1 MGEHGMTGPH
11 WIFLAIVF
19 AVVAGLA
26 LLALALFAPVQVRAR
41 LSGVVEPQA
50 VDGAPT
56 SAGAPASAPLQ
67 GWVEKVAHAA
77 QPFSR
82 LSLPEEGWERSPLR
96 TRFMNAGWRSAAAPS
111 LYFAAKTV
119 LALGLPAIVA
129 VLVSAFGTGGATGAL
144 HNGFIFLLL
153 FAASIG
159 YYLPN
164 MVLARRAA
172 SRCREIFETFPDA
185 LDLLTV
191 CVEAG
196 LSLERAL
203 AKVAGEIHIKSVT
216 LAQELQL
223 VLMEMR
229 AGFSKEK
236 ALRNLALRS
245 GVEDVDTLVAML
257 IQSERFGTSMG
268 DSLRV
273 HSDNLRSKRSVQA
286 EEAAAKIALKL
297 LFPLIFCIFPTL
309 MLVLIGPAGISI
321 YRSVLPN
328 LGGH

>member
-1 MGEHGMTGPH
+1 MGGMQI
-11 WIFLAIVF
+11 IFLAIVF
-19 AVVAGLA
+19 VVAAGVAVAASLVFSPVA
-26 LLALALFAPVQVRAR
+26 LRER
-41 LSGVVEPQA
+41 LSDVVEPAA
-50 VDGAPT
+50 VAPEPVAT
-56 SAGAPASAPLQ
+56 
-67 GWVEKVAHAA
+67 GWVEKVAHVA

-82 LSLPEEGWERSPLR
+82 LSLPEEGWEKSPLR
-96 TRFMNAGWRSAAAPS
+96 TRFMNAGWRSASVPS
-111 LYFAAKTV
+111 LYFAAKTI
-119 LALGLPAIVA
+119 LALGLPAVVA
-129 VLVSAFGTGGATGAL
+129 LCGAL
-144 HNGFIFLLL
+144 ALNAPQKGFMYFLLL
-153 FAASIG
+153 VAGIG

-164 MVLARRAA
+164 AVLSHKAA
-172 SRCREIFETFPDA
+172 ARCRDIFENFPDA

-203 AKVAGEIHIKSVT
+203 AKVAGEIHIKSEA

-223 VLMEMR
+223 ALMEMR
-229 AGFSKEK
+229 AGFTKER

-273 HSDNLRSKRSVQA
+273 HSDNLRSKRSVLA

-309 MLVLIGPAGISI
+309 MLVLIGPAGIQIFRLMQHAS
-321 YRSVLPN
+321 
-328 LGGH
+328 

>member
-1 MGEHGMTGPH
+1 MDGRQI
-11 WIFLAIVF
+11 IFLIIVF
-19 AVVAGLA
+19 AVVVGVALVA
-26 LLALALFAPVQVRAR
+26 LLSFSAVPVRER
-41 LSGVVEPQA
+41 LNDFIG
-50 VDGAPT
+50 
-56 SAGAPASAPLQ
+56 PAQPAQPLPG

-77 QPFSR
+77 QPFTR
-82 LSLPEEGWERSPLR
+82 MSLPEEGWERSPLR
-96 TRFMNAGWRSAAAPS
+96 TRFMNAGWRSASAPS
-111 LYFAAKTV
+111 LYFAAKTL
-119 LALGLPAIVA
+119 LALGLPALLA
-129 VLVSAFGTGGATGAL
+129 LACATLADSEVQKTMRY
-144 HNGFIFLLL
+144 LLL
-153 FAASIG
+153 LTACIG

-164 MVLARRAA
+164 ALLSRRATN
-172 SRCREIFETFPDA
+172 RCREIFETFPDA

-203 AKVAGEIHIKSVT
+203 AKVAGEIHIKSVA

-268 DSLRV
+268 ESLRI
-273 HSDNLRSKRSVQA
+273 HSDNLRSKRSVLA

-309 MLVLIGPAGISI
+309 MLVLIGPAGIQI
-321 YRSVLPN
+321 YHMVLPSMFT
-328 LGGH
+328 H

>member
-1 MGEHGMTGPH
+1 MSASQI
-11 WIFLAIVF
+11 IFLAIVF
-19 AVVAGLA
+19 LVAAAVAVAA
-26 LLALALFAPVQVRAR
+26 LLMFTPVALRER
-41 LSGVVEPQA
+41 LSEVVEPA
-50 VDGAPT
+50 DA
-56 SAGAPASAPLQ
+56 APAHDAGGA

-82 LSLPEEGWERSPLR
+82 LSLPEAGWERSPLR
-96 TRFMNAGWRSAAAPS
+96 TRFMNAGWRGASAPS
-111 LYFAAKTV
+111 LYFAAKTL
-119 LALGLPAIVA
+119 LALGLPALLA
-129 VLVSAFGTGGATGAL
+129 LFGAAALDGA
-144 HNGFIFLLL
+144 HQSFIYLLL
-153 FAASIG
+153 LVAGIG

-164 MVLARRAA
+164 AVLSHKAA
-172 SRCREIFETFPDA
+172 SRCREIFENFPDA

-203 AKVAGEIHIKSVT
+203 AKVAGEIHIKSMA
-216 LAQELQL
+216 LAQELQM

-229 AGFSKEK
+229 AGFTKER

-273 HSDNLRSKRSVQA
+273 HSDNLRGKRSVLA

-309 MLVLIGPAGISI
+309 MLVLIGPAGIQI
-321 YRSVLPN
+321 YRMMASTIIA
-328 LGGH
+328 H

>member
-1 MGEHGMTGPH
+1 MDGQQV
-11 WIFLAIVF
+11 IFLAIVF
-19 AVVAGLA
+19 VVVVGLA
-26 LLALALFAPVQVRAR
+26 LTGLLLFAPVQVRAR
-41 LSGVVEPQA
+41 LSGVLQPEAAAPEP
-50 VDGAPT
+50 
-56 SAGAPASAPLQ
+56 LH

-96 TRFMNAGWRSAAAPS
+96 TRFMNAGWRSASAPS

-119 LALGLPAIVA
+119 LALALPALVA
-129 VLVSAFGTGGATGAL
+129 VLGMAAGGGALQQGYL
-144 HNGFIFLLL
+144 VLLL
-153 FAASIG
+153 LAASIG

-164 MVLARRAA
+164 VVLARRAA
-172 SRCREIFETFPDA
+172 SRCREIFEIFPDA

-273 HSDNLRSKRSVQA
+273 HSDNLRNKRSVQA

-321 YRSVLPN
+321 YRSVLPT
-328 LGGH
+328 LASQ

>member
-1 MGEHGMTGPH
+1 MSAGMELNH
-11 WIFLAIVF
+11 WLFLLVVF
-19 AVVAGLA
+19 AAVALV
-26 LLALALFAPVQVRAR
+26 ALAAMLLFAPGALRQR
-41 LSGVVEPQA
+41 LAAHALPEGVA
-50 VDGAPT
+50 DAP
-56 SAGAPASAPLQ
+56 S
-67 GWVEKVAHAA
+67 GWVERAAKVA
-77 QPFSR
+77 QPFMR

-96 TRFMNAGWRSAAAPS
+96 TRFMTAGWRHASAPTFYFAGKTLLALLLPALLAALMAGLKAGAVGGGWLYFLLGAAA
-111 LYFAAKTV
+111 L
-119 LALGLPAIVA
+119 
-129 VLVSAFGTGGATGAL
+129 
-144 HNGFIFLLL
+144 
-153 FAASIG
+153 G

-164 MVLARRAA
+164 ALLARTAA
-172 SRCREIFETFPDA
+172 GRQRDIFEHLPDA

-203 AKVAGEIHIKSVT
+203 AKVAGEVHIKSVV

-273 HSDNLRSKRSVQA
+273 HAENLRAKRSMLA

-309 MLVLIGPAGISI
+309 MLVLLGPALLQMSK
-321 YRSVLPN
+321 VLLPAA
-328 LGGH
+328 GGH

>member
-1 MGEHGMTGPH
+1 MDAQHL
-11 WIFLAIVF
+11 IFLALVF
-19 AVVAGLA
+19 LVVAGLVFMGVR
-26 LLALALFAPVQVRAR
+26 LFAPVQVRER
-41 LSGVVEPQA
+41 LGGVVAPETQVDAPQ
-50 VDGAPT
+50 
-56 SAGAPASAPLQ
+56 Q

-82 LSLPEEGWERSPLR
+82 LSVPEEGWERSPLR
-96 TRFMNAGWRSAAAPS
+96 TRFMNAGWRSASAPS

-119 LALGLPAIVA
+119 LALALPALATLLVA
-129 VLVSAFGTGGATGAL
+129 AL
-144 HNGFIFLLL
+144 SGRAPQQGHMALLL
-153 FAASIG
+153 IAASIG

-164 MVLARRAA
+164 LVLARRATR
-172 SRCREIFETFPDA
+172 RCREIFETFPDA

-321 YRSVLPN
+321 YRSMVPP
-328 LGGH
+328 GH